1 MILPMLVKKHNIPAP
16 KDHFFT
22 PGQICNI
29 VGVSKRQIQY
39 WNISGLINPTSKTDG
54 GHGRY
59 TFQDLI
65 ALKAVRK
72 LIDAGVSVQRIRRN
86 IGELM
91 KILPRVKRPLE
102 ELTLVATGDVI
113 LVFYEETAFEA
124 VSGQEL
130 ILDIADVYR
139 DVEKWQKRKRAIKR
153 YRRTKHVYVQQRSGR
168 YGQ

>member
-1 MILPMLVKKHNIPAP
+1 MILPMLVKKHKQPVP

-29 VGVSKRQIQY
+29 VGVSKRQLQY
-39 WNISGLINPTSKTDG
+39 WDMSGLINPTNKTDG

-65 ALKAVRK
+65 ALKAVKK
-72 LIDAGVSVQRIRRN
+72 LIDAGVSVPRI
-86 IGELM
+86 
-91 KILPRVKRPLE
+91 KRPLE

-124 VSGQEL
+124 VSGQEW

-139 DVEKWQKRKRAIKR
+139 DVEKWQKRKRVIKK
-153 YRRTKHVYVQQRSGR
+153 YRRTKKVYLQQRSWGS
-168 YGQ
+168 GQ

>member
-1 MILPMLVKKHNIPAP
+1 MIITMLVKKHKTPASG
-16 KDHFFT
+16 DHFFT

-29 VGVSKRQIQY
+29 VGVSKRQLQY
-39 WNISGLINPTSKTDG
+39 WNISGLINPASKTAG
-54 GHGRY
+54 GHGRF

-65 ALKAVRK
+65 AVKTIKK

-91 KILPRVKRPLE
+91 KILPRIKRPLE

-124 VSGQEL
+124 VSGQEW

-139 DVEKWQKRKRAIKR
+139 DVEKWQKRKSAIKR
-153 YRRTKHVYVQQRSGR
+153 YRRTKKVYLQQRRWGA
-168 YGQ
+168 GQ

>member
-1 MILPMLVKKHNIPAP
+1 MLVKKLNSPAP

-91 KILPRVKRPLE
+91 KILPRIKRPLE

-124 VSGQEL
+124 VSGQEW

-139 DVEKWQKRKRAIKR
+139 DVEKWQKRKRVIKK
-153 YRRTKHVYVQQRSGR
+153 YRRAKKVYLQKRSWGS
-168 YGQ
+168 GQ

>member
-1 MILPMLVKKHNIPAP
+1 MIITMLVKKHKIPAS

-29 VGVSKRQIQY
+29 VGVSKRQLQY
-39 WNISGLINPTSKTDG
+39 WDMSGLINPTHKTDG

-59 TFQDLI
+59 AFQDLI
-65 ALKAVRK
+65 ALKAAKK

-86 IGELM
+86 IGEL
-91 KILPRVKRPLE
+91 KRILPRIKRPLE

-124 VSGQEL
+124 VSGQEW

-139 DVEKWQKRKRAIKR
+139 DVEKWQKRKRVIKK
-153 YRRTKHVYVQQRSGR
+153 YRRTKKVYLQQRSWGS
-168 YGQ
+168 GQ